1 MSKDPSR
8 EELFFLVWQ
17 RPSREIAKELGISK
31 AELRKRC
38 RQLQVPMAPPTY
50 WSKAKPGLH
59 PEKQPLEAFNDHL
72 AEWQRKQASRHNK
85 SYQWE
90 HFTPLQIE
98 ILGKAT
104 HELKSAGVDFD
115 EVNVTRSCV
124 EPLSSDAASRY
135 ILVIQNYYL
144 KWLKERSNTDRI
156 AQASIR
162 SVQSLISKLLSLAA
176 SHTLLLGKRQE
187 KHDSGS
193 KYPKVIVRLTPE
205 FRQQVAHLHRTVVE
219 NNLVHVAWNLSPFEH
234 AWVVQYHYHHEGS
247 ISANSHICISRT
259 ALWVISTINQH
270 RWCDDFEEVY
280 ESDEVPIGEISPVE
294 LLKDTELTLPTTVV
308 LPKLSLSKERAQAFL
323 DAEQALDILSSALH
337 KSELQKPADHL
348 VLFEKL
354 LMSAPL
360 GGPITNAQ
368 NMINKFEENIERW
381 ELVMESERA
390 AICSDALGISVGDT
404 ILTQL
409 SGKPVRLKVSQMSTH
424 ISDDNT
430 LCFNIAGKRYRKD
443 GILGK
448 RSEYLYIETS
458 TK

>member
-1 MSKDPSR
+1 MSKKTSR
-8 EELFFLVWQ
+8 EELFFIVWQ
-17 RPSREIAKELGISK
+17 RPSREIAKELGISI
-31 AELRKRC
+31 AELSKRC
-38 RQLQVPMAPPTY
+38 RQLQVPMPPPRY
-50 WSKAKPGLH
+50 WEKTKSGLLPGKP
-59 PEKQPLEAFNDHL
+59 PLEVFNEQL
-72 AEWQRKQASRHNK
+72 AEWHRKKSSRHEH
-85 SYQWE
+85 SSQWG

-104 HELKSAGVDFD
+104 HELKTAGVDFD
-115 EVNVTRSCV
+115 EVNFTRSCV
-124 EPLSSDAASRY
+124 KPPSSDAASRY
-135 ILVIQNYYL
+135 ILVIQNHYL

-162 SVQSLISKLLSLAA
+162 SVQSLISKLLPLAA
-176 SHTLLLGKRQE
+176 SHTLVLDKRQE

-205 FRQQVAHLHRTVVE
+205 FRQQVAHLHRMVVE
-219 NNLVHVAWNLSPFEH
+219 NNLVHVAWDLTPFEH

-259 ALWVISTINQH
+259 GLWVISTINQH
-270 RWCDDFEEVY
+270 RWCDDIEEVHT
-280 ESDEVPIGEISPVE
+280 SDEVPISEVSPVE
-294 LLKDTELTLPTTVV
+294 LLKDTELTLPTTVA
-308 LPKLSLSKERAQAFL
+308 LPKLSLSKERVQAFL
-323 DAEQALDILSSALH
+323 DAEQALDILSSALY
-337 KSELQKPADHL
+337 KSELEKPADHL

-360 GGPITNAQ
+360 GGPITNVKK
-368 NMINKFEENIERW
+368 MINKFEENIERW

-390 AICSDALGISVGDT
+390 AICSEALGITVGDT
-404 ILTQL
+404 ILAQS
-409 SGKPVRLKVSQMSTH
+409 SGKPVRLRVSQMSTH
-424 ISDDNT
+424 ISDENV

-448 RSEYLYIETS
+448 RNEYLYIETT